1 MILPRR
7 TYGWLP
13 CFGTALRTWSLPP
26 AVGKVSCMDST
37 SFGLVCGTTR
47 GHVATFPVES
57 NVAARTR
64 LLSDGQALL
73 HIHAQG
79 VFVAGSFFDADLG
92 KYVVRSIDMNQQY
105 DPFTVYHRTHVLGG
119 GFVRVNMDLCFFS
132 MSIDGF
138 YVVSSARRGK
148 VLRVGMLQ
156 DLLGYPGYTPT
167 CVSVIDD
174 GMAVVGT
181 LEGRVFIINI
191 ELSAINS
198 YTQTAFIPRA
208 VDAIRLRGVRSEY
221 LLAWTSVFGDVVTGH
236 STRRI
241 FGQDPG
247 KITTTSHDNL
257 GAREALVH
265 IKIGEKSTVTVQSDM
280 GKSFLIQDGETRSAQ
295 CLAVPSPCLHDL
307 VWHSDEKT
315 QVALMRID
323 DGASS

>member
-1 MILPRR
+1 
-7 TYGWLP
+7 
-13 CFGTALRTWSLPP
+13 
-26 AVGKVSCMDST
+26 MDST
-37 SFGLVCGTTR
+37 SFGLVCGTTK
-47 GHVATFPVES
+47 GHLATFPVES

-79 VFVAGSFFDADLG
+79 VFVAGSFFDAALG
-92 KYVVRSIDMNQQY
+92 KYVVRLVDMNRQY

-119 GFVRVNMDLCFFS
+119 GFLRVNMDLCYFS

-156 DLLGYPGYTPT
+156 DLLGPGMSRYTPT

-181 LEGRVFIINI
+181 LEGRLFIINV
-191 ELSAINS
+191 ELYAINS
-198 YTQTAFIPRA
+198 YTQTSFIPRA

-241 FGQDPG
+241 CGQEAG
-247 KITTTSHDNL
+247 TITITSHENIGL
-257 GAREALVH
+257 REALVH
-265 IKIGEKSTVTVQSDM
+265 IKIGERSTVTVQSDM
-280 GKSFLIQDGETRSAQ
+280 GKSYLIQDGETRSAQ
-295 CLAVPSPCLHDL
+295 CLSVPSPCLHDL
-307 VWHSDEKT
+307 VWNSNEKD
-315 QVALMRID
+315 QIALMRID
-323 DGASS
+323 DR